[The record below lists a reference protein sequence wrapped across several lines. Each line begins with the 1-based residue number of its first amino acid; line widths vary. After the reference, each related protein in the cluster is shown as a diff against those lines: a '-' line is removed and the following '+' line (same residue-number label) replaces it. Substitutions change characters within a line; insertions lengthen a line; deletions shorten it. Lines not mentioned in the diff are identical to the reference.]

1 MKPRIEKKLSK
12 KLHAILGNLLGEV
25 WIDNELELDQPHWRC
40 RHGDSRQPLTSKQK
54 RENWQ
59 MRVSVNHMPS
69 IGGGF
74 DDYLGDARD
83 FGSVLWA
90 AKEAFWWVFGE
101 VTDVDGPH
109 SGWPLLKAKMTGIWL
124 IKHAKLYA
132 MQEQAKAAKKARD
145 KAFVEQLKADGV
157 IRWRSGDGWVAKCV
171 MCKELTPLYCDPVDF
186 DRHYHYCGGSPRCC
200 P

>member
-25 WIDNELELDQPHWRC
+25 WIDDELELC
-40 RHGDSRQPLTSKQK
+40 RRHRRYRDDPPLTGNQE
-54 RENWQ
+54 RQNRQ
-59 MRVSVNHMPS
+59 MRVCVNHMPS

-74 DDYLGDARD
+74 DYWGEGQDSH
-83 FGSVLWA
+83 SVLWV
-90 AKEAFWWVFGE
+90 AKEVLLWHFGKE
-101 VTDVDGPH
+101 TDEAGPYG
-109 SGWPLLKAKMTGIWL
+109 GWPLLRAKMTGAWV

-145 KAFVEQLKADGV
+145 KAFVEQLKADGA

-171 MCKELTPLYCDPVDF
+171 VCRELTPLYCDPVDF
-186 DRHYHYCGGSPRCC
+186 DRHYHYCGGSPSCC

>member
-12 KLHAILGNLLGEV
+12 KIHAILGNLLGEV
-25 WIDNELELDQPHWRC
+25 WIDNELELHPPHYRWHRC
-40 RHGDSRQPLTSKQK
+40 KDCPRLTGKQE
-54 RENWQ
+54 RENRQ

-69 IGGGF
+69 IGGGL
-74 DDYLGDARD
+74 DYWGERQD
-83 FGSVLWA
+83 GNSVLCV
-90 AKEAFWWVFGE
+90 AKEDLPWFFAKK
-101 VTDVDGPH
+101 TDHAGPH
-109 SGWPLLKAKMTGIWL
+109 GGYPQLKARVTGDWV

-132 MQEQAKAAKKARD
+132 MQEQAKAAKKALD
-145 KAFVEQLKADGV
+145 KAFVEQLKADGA
-157 IRWRSGDGWVAKCV
+157 IRWKAGDGWVAKCV